1 VTLSTTLAKK
11 KFRYACIYLQNG
23 SNDDDYGLVHSNFLR
38 DFNKRL
44 IGLCGS
50 IDFHKS
56 NMRIIN
62 VENLPKQF
70 IIIKC
75 KLDYIDNVLLSLC
88 FADYPILIL
97 PISGTI
103 KQLKR
108 RTQEFLKH
116 LDFIINS

>member
-1 VTLSTTLAKK
+1 VTLAKK
-11 KFRYACIYLQNG
+11 KFRYACIYLQN
-23 SNDDDYGLVHSNFLR
+23 DDDQDAGGGGGELVYSSFLR

-44 IGLCGS
+44 FELCGS

-56 NMRIIN
+56 NLRIIN
-62 VENLPKQF
+62 VGNVSKKF

-88 FADYPILIL
+88 FTDYPILLL
-97 PISGTI
+97 PVSGTI

-108 RTQEFLKH
+108 RIQEFLKH
-116 LDFIINS
+116 ADFLINS